1 MITNESERHSGSETR
16 TQRQVLRR
24 LRAEDGSTEVELPI
38 LASVFLALLMMVVFC
53 GRGVATRN
61 FGSPPL
67 QETPRAPRPWRV
79 RRQPHASKPRVVAET
94 SLRDQGIRCQNSHI
108 DVDLTQFNP
117 GGTVT
122 VIFECDVPFQ
132 DLAILGVPAAI
143 PLTGRGSSPVDQWR
157 SRGN

>member
-53 GRGVATRN
+53 GRGVATQLRLTAAAGN
-61 FGSPPL
+61 ASRAASL
-67 QETPRAPRPWRV
+67 ARTPATARIQAE
-79 RRQPHASKPRVVAET
+79 VVAET